1 MLWILFGVRKMTILS
16 GSRIMCVFL
25 IMYVTGDGIAQ
36 DYGVGGVQDI
46 INIVPRRQRREIK
59 REILDWRMENL
70 LPKLMEQTGI
80 DMWVV
85 IDQEDNLD
93 PVSWTLVGG
102 TPGRSAARFLVLY
115 NKGRTEGVERIRG
128 SFGNIRRLVEERNPE
143 TIGINVSKLWRHAD
157 GLSVSN
163 KQRLEEALGGYESR
177 LVPAENLVVEWRLK
191 RSPQELSIFRYVSG
205 ITHDLVAEAFSNMV
219 IVPDITTTND
229 VAWSI
234 RQKITDIGVYD
245 GFFPTITLQRSDADI
260 AKYND
265 PPDYF
270 RIDIPPR
277 NLLESVIR
285 RGDVIS
291 ADWGIAYIGLFT
303 DVQQVAYVLRKGE
316 SDVPEG
322 LKEALRRGNRL
333 QDILAGEFQNGRT
346 GNEILF
352 ATLEKAKSEKLRPEV
367 YSHPVGYHGHEAG
380 PSIGREGHFDEDG
393 SQLPTERGEYPMR
406 YNSVHSMELDITYA
420 VPEWNNKDVRIVL
433 EEEAAFTEE
442 GMIWMDGRQKEWYSI
457 R

>member
-1 MLWILFGVRKMTILS
+1 MRISS
-16 GSRIMCVFL
+16 GSRVVCVLFA
-25 IMYVTGDGIAQ
+25 MYIAGDVIAQ
-36 DYGVGGVQDI
+36 DYGIGRVQDI

-59 REILDWRMENL
+59 REILEWRMENL
-70 LPKLMEQTGI
+70 LPNLMEETGI
-80 DMWVV
+80 DMWVI

-93 PVSWTLVGG
+93 PVSWTIVGG
-102 TPGRSAARFLVLY
+102 DPGRSAARFLVLY
-115 NKGRTEGVERIRG
+115 NRGRAEGVERIRG
-128 SFGNIRRLVEERNPE
+128 SFSTIRQIVEERSPE

-163 KQRLEEALGGYESR
+163 KERLEEALGSHASR
-177 LVPAENLVVEWRLK
+177 LVSAENLVVEWRLR
-191 RSPQELSIFRYVSG
+191 RSPQELNIFRYVSG
-205 ITHDLVAEAFSNMV
+205 ITHDLVAKTFSNMV

-234 RQKITDIGVYD
+234 RQNITDIGVYD

-260 AKYND
+260 AKYSD
-265 PPDYF
+265 PSDYF

-291 ADWGIAYIGLFT
+291 ADWGISYLGLFT

-316 SDVPEG
+316 NDVPEG

-333 QDILAGEFQNGRT
+333 QDILAGEFRAGKT

-352 ATLEKAKSEKLRPEV
+352 ATLDKAKSEDLRPEV

-380 PSIGREGHFDEDG
+380 PSIGREGGFDDDG
-393 SQLPTERGEYPMR
+393 NQMPTRNGNYPMR

-442 GMIWMDGRQKEWYSI
+442 GMIWMDGRQTQWYVI